1 MNNPQRP
8 ILGRLGRLWRIQQVL
23 LLLWLLMLLMTTA
36 MIIVVVVVEGGLGR
50 CSLLLC
56 RTWSGITRLGKVL
69 RHGGESFRRLI
80 LIPAPGTVEQ
90 SRIVEVFFQIA
101 QGIARMTSLW
111 TDVRDVAKVDAVLLF
126 IAIRR
131 GGWEL
136 VGHFPLW
143 FGHAVAAKCLLLGAR
158 GLLLGVHLSTCV
170 GRHS

>member
-23 LLLWLLMLLMTTA
+23 LLLWLLMATA
-36 MIIVVVVVEGGLGR
+36 MIIVVVVVVVVVEGGLGR

-111 TDVRDVAKVDAVLLF
+111 TDVRDVAKVDASAKSAALATSKASSADLYEDKLTRCDYCSLLQKVF
-126 IAIRR
+126 RR
-131 GGWEL
+131 GL
-136 VGHFPLW
+136 TR
-143 FGHAVAAKCLLLGAR
+143 C
-158 GLLLGVHLSTCV
+158 
-170 GRHS
+170 GRCKAYI